1 MNPFSQRR
9 DVGSKDFLILFMDG
23 KILAEKIL
31 CMALSALGDH
41 RFAGHKPIGAGVT
54 AGDV

>member
-41 RFAGHKPIGAGVT
+41 RFAGHKPISAGIH
-54 AGDV
+54 GW